1 MNFHYPYNIHMTLF
15 FIKFTYYYILM
26 SLNMSNLINVLKN
39 IIFRV
44 QINLN
49 HILIEIIEIF
59 KIKNQWIQKLRPQL
73 MNK

>member
-1 MNFHYPYNIHMTLF
+1 MNFHYPCKIHMTLF

-44 QINLN
+44 HININ
-49 HILIEIIEIF
+49 HILIDIIEIF
-59 KIKNQWIQKLRPQL
+59 KIKNQWLQKLRPQL